1 VTVTPPTTDV
11 DNLAAADVSTSSGTV
26 APGTSFLDTRT
37 ENDTYEQLTEVQQGN
52 GGNAR
57 SVLSH
62 TWRFDVAVGAQYVF
76 KVGAHHGGT
85 EDNFL
90 FSYSRDNVTFLP
102 MTTVTATTDADAVQ
116 TYVFPQDMQGIVYVR
131 VNDTDST
138 RGNSQLDTL
147 FVDFLAITSLVS
159 GIPMTPPVVVITSPS
174 NGASFTDGT
183 SVSFVGSASDAEDG
197 PLGTQLQ
204 WTSSINGPI
213 GSGTAFSAPALSPG
227 THTITAS
234 VVDTSGLQGAAS
246 ITLTINSATSIT
258 LSAVGYK
265 VKGVRAADLS
275 WSGATSSVR
284 ILRNGSELTTG
295 LPASGTYTD
304 NIGGKGTGSF
314 TYQVCE
320 TSGSSCSN
328 DVTVVF

>member
-1 VTVTPPTTDV
+1 MTVTPPTTDV
-11 DNLAAADVSTSSGTV
+11 DNLAAADVSTAPGTV

-37 ENDTYEQLTEVQQGN
+37 ENDTYEQLTEARQGN

-62 TWRFDVAVGAQYVF
+62 TWRFDVAVGTQYLF
-76 KVGAHHGGT
+76 KVAAHHSGT

-102 MTTVTATTDADAVQ
+102 MTTVTATADSDTTQ

-131 VNDTDST
+131 VNDTDNT

-147 FVDFLAITSLVS
+147 FVDFLAITSMVS
-159 GIPMTPPVVVITSPS
+159 GTPMTPPVVVITSPS
-174 NGASFTDGT
+174 NGATFTAGT
-183 SVSFVGSASDAEDG
+183 SVSFAGSATDAEDG
-197 PLGTQLQ
+197 PLGAQLQ
-204 WTSSINGPI
+204 WTSSINGFI
-213 GSGTAFSAPALSPG
+213 GSGTSFPTSALSVG
-227 THTITAS
+227 THTITAR
-234 VVDTSGLQGAAS
+234 VVDSSELPGEATIA
-246 ITLTINSATSIT
+246 LTINSVASIS

-275 WSGATSSVR
+275 WSGATSSVH
-284 ILRNGSELTTG
+284 ILRNGVQITTG
-295 LPASGTYTD
+295 APSGTYTD
-304 NIGGKGTGSF
+304 NIGGKGAGSF
-314 TYQVCE
+314 TYRVCE
-320 TSGSSCSN
+320 TSGSPCSN